1 MSVKPQLTD
10 TYTPDSRATIR
21 GSVRHISDRSRQ
33 QSELR
38 VALVGN
44 PNSGKTTLF
53 NALTGLRQKVGN
65 YPGVTVERKLG
76 SYRFGGNRFTLVD
89 LPGTYSLNA
98 ESGDERVVRDLLL
111 GLLPS
116 EPLLGAIIAVVDA
129 SHLERHLFLA
139 TQTMQLGLPV
149 VIALT
154 MVDEAKRHGR
164 SVDAAKLSAE
174 LGVPVVPVVAPSMKG
189 IDDLRR
195 AVARTVTALPNEFPW
210 ALSPQL
216 QDAVDGLTELA
227 PQLDA
232 PLGVRRHLCL
242 QLLHDERGEHPL
254 SQQPALRTVAAVLRS
269 ELDSAGFDWRSE
281 DARSRH
287 GRTGA
292 IAARALSKP
301 EAYTSNRSDLVDAV
315 LTHPI
320 TGLGI
325 FITVMA
331 VVFQAVFSWAPP
343 ISAVLERAIAWVGQA
358 LSAVLPAGPLQSLL
372 VDGIIGGVGAVIVFL
387 PQIAMLFLFLALLED
402 SGYMARAAFLMN
414 RHMRRAGLHGKA
426 FVPLLAGFAC
436 AIPGIMAAR
445 TIAEPRE
452 RLVTMLVVPLISCS
466 ARLPV
471 YTLMISAFV
480 PPTRIVGALTWQGL
494 VLVSAYMLSLAAAVT
509 AAWVLRKTVLK
520 GETQPFIL
528 ELPPYRMPNWRTVL
542 GVLWT
547 RAGVFITQAGTVILA
562 INVLLWFLV
571 AFPVNTK
578 QAAQFEAQRAQIQS
592 STFGAEQQEA
602 QLAEVDRNQAMS
614 QLSNSF
620 AGRMGHAI
628 EPVILPLGFDWKIGV
643 GLIASFAAREV
654 IISTLAVI
662 YGVGDGGGSTPLK
675 DAMRSDIDPRTGK
688 PVFNLIVSLN
698 VILFFILACQCMATV
713 ATVKR
718 ESNSWRWPLFLMGY
732 MTVLAYVSCLVF
744 YQVASRLF
752 PGAA

>member
-1 MSVKPQLTD
+1 MPAKPQPVEMDRTG
-10 TYTPDSRATIR
+10 DSSSPLPVRR
-21 GSVRHISDRSRQ
+21 RPHGSHNRQ
-33 QSELR
+33 RELR
-38 VALVGN
+38 VALAGN

-65 YPGVTVERKLG
+65 YPGVTVERNLG
-76 SYRFGGNRFTLVD
+76 SYRLGGSRYTLVD

-98 ESGDERVVRDLLL
+98 ESGDECVVRDLLL
-111 GLLPS
+111 GLLPG
-116 EPLLGAIIAVVDA
+116 EQRPDAIIAVVDA

-139 TQTMQLGLPV
+139 TQAMQLGIPV

-154 MVDEAKRHGR
+154 MVDEAKHHQRV
-164 SVDAAKLSAE
+164 VDAAKLSAE
-174 LGVPVVPVVAPSMKG
+174 LGVHVVPVVAPLMQG
-189 IDDLRR
+189 IDELRR
-195 AVARTVTALPNEFPW
+195 AVAQAAVDPPADMPW
-210 ALSPQL
+210 ALSSRL
-216 QDAVDGLTELA
+216 LDAVDGLTELA

-232 PLGVRRHLCL
+232 PLGVRRHLAL
-242 QLLHDERGEHPL
+242 QLLLDERCEHPL
-254 SQQPALRTVAAVLRS
+254 SRQPALRTIAAALRS
-269 ELDSAGFDWRSE
+269 ELDSAGLEWRSE
-281 DARSRH
+281 DARLRN
-287 GRTGA
+287 GKA
-292 IAARALSKP
+292 EVIAARAQSTP
-301 EAYTSNRSDLVDAV
+301 EAYQSSRSDIVDSV
-315 LTHPI
+315 VTHPI
-320 TGLGI
+320 VGLTV
-325 FITVMA
+325 FIVVMA

-343 ISAVLERAIAWVGQA
+343 ISAFLESAITWLGQA
-358 LSAVLPAGPLQSLL
+358 LAVIIPAGPLQSLL

-480 PPTRIVGALTWQGL
+480 PPTHIVGPLTWQGL
-494 VLVSAYMLSLAAAVT
+494 VLVGAYMLSLAAAVT

-528 ELPPYRMPNWRTVL
+528 ELPPYRMPNWRTVV

-562 INVLLWFLV
+562 INILLWFLV
-571 AFPVNTK
+571 SFPVNAVQT
-578 QAAQFEAQRAQIQS
+578 AQYDAQRAQIRAAVS
-592 STFGAEQQEA
+592 DATQQADE
-602 QLAEVDRNQAMS
+602 LAEVDRNQAMS
-614 QLSNSF
+614 QLSNSI

-628 EPVILPLGFDWKIGV
+628 EPVIRPLGFDWKIGV

-662 YGVGDGGGSTPLK
+662 YGVGDKKGSTSLK
-675 DAMRSDIDPRTGK
+675 DAMRADISPRTGK

-732 MTVLAYVSCLVF
+732 MTILAYVSCFVF
-744 YQVASRLF
+744 YQIASRLF
-752 PGAA
+752 PGAV

>member
-1 MSVKPQLTD
+1 LSVEPLLAGVGSPGDETFRRRDRRRIHKAD
-10 TYTPDSRATIR
+10 R
-21 GSVRHISDRSRQ
+21 GLG
-33 QSELR
+33 ELR

-76 SYRFGGNRFTLVD
+76 GYRFDGNRYTLVD

-116 EPLLGAIIAVVDA
+116 EPLPAAIVAVVDA

-139 TQTMQLGLPV
+139 TQAMQLGIPV

-164 SVDAAKLSAE
+164 VVDAAKLSAG
-174 LGVPVVPVVAPSMKG
+174 LGVPVVAVVAPSMKG
-189 IDDLRR
+189 IDTLRR
-195 AVARTVTALPNEFPW
+195 AVAQAAADPPPESPW

-216 QDAVDGLTELA
+216 LDAVDGLTELL

-232 PLGVRRHLCL
+232 PLGVRRHLAL
-242 QLLHDERGEHPL
+242 QLLLDERGEHPL
-254 SQQPALRTVAAVLRS
+254 SRQPALRTVAAALRS
-269 ELDSAGFDWRSE
+269 ELDSSGFDWRSD
-281 DARSRH
+281 DARSRNSRA
-287 GRTGA
+287 GE
-292 IAARALSKP
+292 IAARALSTP
-301 EAYTSNRSDLVDAV
+301 EAYKRRRSDVVDAIV
-315 LTHPI
+315 THPLA
-320 TGLGI
+320 GLAI
-325 FITVMA
+325 FVAVMA

-343 ISAVLERAIAWVGQA
+343 ISAMLERAIAWAGHA
-358 LSAVLPAGPLQSLL
+358 LAAALPAGPLQSLL
-372 VDGIIGGVGAVIVFL
+372 VDGVIGGVGAVIVFL

-436 AIPGIMAAR
+436 AVPGIMAAR

-471 YTLMISAFV
+471 YMLMISAFV
-480 PPTRIVGALTWQGL
+480 PPTHIVGAFTWQGL
-494 VLVSAYMLSLAAAVT
+494 VLVSAYMLSLVAAIT
-509 AAWVLRKTVLK
+509 AAWVLRKTLLK

-547 RAGVFITQAGTVILA
+547 RAGVFVTQAGTVILA
-562 INVLLWFLV
+562 INILLWFLV
-571 AFPVNTK
+571 AFPVNAR
-578 QAAQFEAQRAQIQS
+578 QAALYDAQRVQIRVS
-592 STFGAEQQEA
+592 ALGAEQQAAE
-602 QLAEVDRNQAMS
+602 LAAVDRSQATS
-614 QLSNSF
+614 RLSNSF

-628 EPVILPLGFDWKIGV
+628 EPVIRPLGFDWKIGV

-662 YGVGDGGGSTPLK
+662 YGIGDSAGPVTLK
-675 DAMRSDIDPRTGK
+675 DAMRADINPRTGK

-698 VILFFILACQCMATV
+698 VVLFFILACQCMATV
-713 ATVKR
+713 ATVRR
-718 ESNSWRWPLFLMGY
+718 ESNSWRWPLFLIGY
-732 MTVLAYVSCLVF
+732 MTVLAYVACFVF

>member
-1 MSVKPQLTD
+1 LSGEPQLTQLGQPGGD
-10 TYTPDSRATIR
+10 KYPRQAR
-21 GSVRHISDRSRQ
+21 QAKGSLGRRQ
-33 QSELR
+33 GELR

-53 NALTGLRQKVGN
+53 NALTGLHHKVGN
-65 YPGVTVERKLG
+65 YPGVTVERKMG
-76 SYRFGGNRFTLVD
+76 GYRFGGGRYTLVD

-116 EPLLGAIIAVVDA
+116 EPLPGAIIAVVDA

-139 TQTMQLGLPV
+139 TQTMQLGIPV

-154 MVDEAKRHGR
+154 MVDEAKRNGR
-164 SVDAAKLSAE
+164 LVDAAKLSAE
-174 LGVPVVPVVAPSMKG
+174 LGVPVVPVVAPAMKG

-195 AVARTVTALPNEFPW
+195 AVALVATDPPPEFPW
-210 ALSPQL
+210 ALSTQIM
-216 QDAVDGLTELA
+216 DAVDGLTELT

-232 PLGVRRHLCL
+232 PIGVRRHLAL
-242 QLLHDERGEHPL
+242 QLLLDERGEHPL
-254 SQQPALRTVAAVLRS
+254 SRQPAIRTIAAALRT
-269 ELDSAGFDWRSE
+269 ELDGMGLDWRSE
-281 DARSRH
+281 DARARH

-292 IAARALSKP
+292 IAARALSTP
-301 EAYTSNRSDLVDAV
+301 EAYKRSRSDMVDSI
-315 LTHPI
+315 LTHPLA
-320 TGLGI
+320 GLTI
-325 FITVMA
+325 FVVVMA

-343 ISAVLERAIAWVGQA
+343 VSALLEQAIAWIGQA
-358 LSAVLPAGPLQSLL
+358 LTAVLPAGPLQSLL

-480 PPTRIVGALTWQGL
+480 PPTRIIGALTWQGL
-494 VLVSAYMLSLAAAVT
+494 VLVSAYMLSLAAAIT

-542 GVLWT
+542 SVLYT
-547 RAGVFITQAGTVILA
+547 RAGVFVTQAGTVILA
-562 INVLLWFLV
+562 INILLWFLV
-571 AFPVNTK
+571 AFPVND
-578 QAAQFEAQRAQIQS
+578 QQVAQFDAQRAQIRA
-592 STFGAEQQEA
+592 TMPAAQQA
-602 QLAEVDRNQAMS
+602 PQLAEVDRSQATAR
-614 QLSNSF
+614 LSNSF
-620 AGRMGHAI
+620 AGQMGHAI
-628 EPVILPLGFDWKIGV
+628 EPVIRPLGFDWKIGV

-662 YGVGDGGGSTPLK
+662 YGVGDAARSTSLK

-713 ATVKR
+713 ATIKR

-732 MTVLAYVSCLVF
+732 MTILAYVSCLVF

-752 PGAA
+752 PGAV